1 MISSTVTCVDGG
13 GGKSRILS
21 TAGGG
26 LVGGANNSCR
36 IERAAAGLVD
46 DGGGGKSVVLEN
58 DGAAFLSR
66 AKFSAA
72 TYLGVLL
79 LVPPSDGKLS
89 CVKLDSRF
97 PTREAALVLVGIVD
111 DDNDGNDEDAAAGAA
126 TAAVVV
132 VPPPLLQPDDGCL
145 AALCMAAN
153 VRLPETTPPPPL
165 PRLVLLS
172 LARVEFLK
180 VLVVLGSDG
189 KFSAA
194 ISFRRPI
201 LLLAPL
207 LHPTRNAAVAAVLLL
222 PCKLGKASGAS
233 CNCLRVRI
241 SAA

>member
-13 GGKSRILS
+13 GGKSKILS

-97 PTREAALVLVGIVD
+97 PTREAALALVGIVD
-111 DDNDGNDEDAAAGAA
+111 DDKDGNDEVDTAA
-126 TAAVVV
+126 AAVVV

-145 AALCMAAN
+145 VALCMAAN

-165 PRLVLLS
+165 PRLMLLS

-207 LHPTRNAAVAAVLLL
+207 LHPTRNAAVAVLLL

>member
-1 MISSTVTCVDGG
+1 MCVDGG
-13 GGKSRILS
+13 GGKSRMLS
-21 TAGGG
+21 TTGGG

-58 DGAAFLSR
+58 DSAAFFSR

-79 LVPPSDGKLS
+79 LVAPSDGKLS

-111 DDNDGNDEDAAAGAA
+111 DDRDGNDEDDTAAG
-126 TAAVVV
+126 AVVV
-132 VPPPLLQPDDGCL
+132 VPPPVLQPDDGCL
-145 AALCMAAN
+145 AAHCMAAN
-153 VRLPETTPPPPL
+153 VRLPETPPPP

-180 VLVVLGSDG
+180 VLVVLGSEG

-207 LHPTRNAAVAAVLLL
+207 LHPTRNAAAAAVLLL

-233 CNCLRVRI
+233 CNCRRVRI